1 MMALRIFVKRGA
13 IWRFHRLS
21 RDARELPVSVEW
33 DRRNQDRR
41 GASTPVPDEHRKE
54 DRRGAPASTWE
65 TAEFVVV
72 EAPEVPRQTGSDSRE
87 K

>member
-1 MMALRIFVKRGA
+1 MTALRIFVKRGA

-33 DRRNQDRR
+33 DRRSHDRR
-41 GASTPVPDEHRKE
+41 GAITPVPDEHRKE
-54 DRRGAPASTWE
+54 DRRGAPASTWD

-72 EAPEVPRQTGSDSRE
+72 EASDVPQPTGTDSRQ

>member
-1 MMALRIFVKRGA
+1 MTGLRIFVKRGA

-33 DRRNQDRR
+33 DRRGEDRR
-41 GASTPVPDEHRKE
+41 AVTTGVAADQRQE
-54 DRRGAPASTWE
+54 DRRGAAPYTWE

-72 EAPEVPRQTGSDSRE
+72 EGSERSAVPD
-87 K
+87 